1 MFNSICPWQS
11 QICTELMPVL
21 QTSGISKKNRIN
33 EHSGTI
39 DQTEVAL
46 LMNSKARENVHKIF
60 EIYH

>member
-1 MFNSICPWQS
+1 MPLTKPNLYRTDASIANF
-11 QICTELMPVL
+11 
-21 QTSGISKKNRIN
+21 GYFKKNRIN

-46 LMNSKARENVHKIF
+46 LLNSKARENVHKIF